1 MYIWDGTDRQEG
13 DVEAAFADMVRR
25 TFINRNPRMLSSM
38 KRYVAGCSLAL
49 TGRTSAALC
58 APEPVVQ
65 GGFTPSDDERAAMCR
80 AVYAS
85 GRDVI
90 HICFRTVE
98 PLVPTGLI
106 VVVYHDG
113 DRVRLHSRTSLVW
126 IDNEQR
132 VGLYGVEDEN
142 DQYCHF
148 ILRQGCK
155 MKRGDG
161 IATRDGL
168 VDLVEVEL
176 TPKTSRRYRVI
187 CNRHADRLSSGAISR
202 VVYLGTVEAT
212 RAILREAD
220 RHLFRDLRP
229 QLVAVPVFDDRAL
242 WTGADDAPWVEHLMA
257 PAPMVSAPGLWEAN
271 LA

>member
-148 ILRQGCK
+148 ILRQGRK
-155 MKRGDG
+155 MKRADG
-161 IATRDGL
+161 I
-168 VDLVEVEL
+168 
-176 TPKTSRRYRVI
+176 P
-187 CNRHADRLSSGAISR
+187 
-202 VVYLGTVEAT
+202 T
-212 RAILREAD
+212 RAEPREMRCAAD
-220 RHLFRDLRP
+220 HLE
-229 QLVAVPVFDDRAL
+229 QLVAR
-242 WTGADDAPWVEHLMA
+242 GAANDVRDEHFVCFHDGTHRPEPQRSDVRFTL
-257 PAPMVSAPGLWEAN
+257 
-271 LA
+271 